1 MRTPSIPLHAR
12 IAVERFCLVVRRP
25 LRRAQQVVFMG
36 SAAEPCR
43 IDRAGRRSMIDLA
56 APKRL
61 LPCALLDDAP
71 SI

>member
-1 MRTPSIPLHAR
+1 MRTPSIPLNAR

-25 LRRAQQVVFMG
+25 LRRAQQAVFKG

-43 IDRAGRRSMIDLA
+43 MGRAGRRSMIDLA

>member
-12 IAVERFCLVVRRP
+12 IGVDASAWLFRRP

-36 SAAEPCR
+36 PAAEPCR
-43 IDRAGRRSMIDLA
+43 IDRAGRRSMTDLA
-56 APKRL
+56 TPKRL

>member
-25 LRRAQQVVFMG
+25 LRRAQQAVFKG

-43 IDRAGRRSMIDLA
+43 MGRDLA

>member
-1 MRTPSIPLHAR
+1 MRTPSIPPHAR
-12 IAVERFCLVVRRP
+12 IGVERFCLVVRRP
-25 LRRAQQVVFMG
+25 LRCAQQAVVMG

-43 IDRAGRRSMIDLA
+43 MDRAGRRSMTELA

>member
-1 MRTPSIPLHAR
+1 MRTSSIPPHAR
-12 IAVERFCLVVRRP
+12 IGVERFCLVVRRP

-43 IDRAGRRSMIDLA
+43 IDRAGRRSMTDLA
-56 APKRL
+56 TPKRL